1 MKRLNRILF
10 VLSVIGI
17 AVYGLAPERYFKDM
31 VFPLQESMI
40 LTAYDD
46 RDDGGMSRANLSTTD
61 ADSSLLFSCTLHT
74 GESPAW
80 CGLLWSFAPDSLLHY
95 RNWMLVDS
103 LVFDVDVQ
111 GTTEFLIKLWT
122 FDPDVTDPENKFSFR
137 PLIKEV
143 TVEKEG
149 RQRIVVPI
157 SQLYVPDYWYESQKV
172 DRSLELKHLEGAAR
186 LEISSGW
193 NMKRGKSF
201 SLKIYSIE
209 AKGVSS
215 FALGLLLFFFLAI
228 ATIAVGYRHKK
239 KEYEK
244 YAKV

>member
-61 ADSSLLFSCTLHT
+61 ADFSLLFSCTLHT

-111 GTTEFLIKLWT
+111 GTTEFLIK
-122 FDPDVTDPENKFSFR
+122 
-137 PLIKEV
+137 
-143 TVEKEG
+143 
-149 RQRIVVPI
+149 
-157 SQLYVPDYWYESQKV
+157 
-172 DRSLELKHLEGAAR
+172 
-186 LEISSGW
+186 
-193 NMKRGKSF
+193 
-201 SLKIYSIE
+201 
-209 AKGVSS
+209 
-215 FALGLLLFFFLAI
+215 
-228 ATIAVGYRHKK
+228 
-239 KEYEK
+239 
-244 YAKV
+244 